1 MLQMVINAF
10 KVKDIRKKLLFTL
23 LMLVVIRIGSLIQ
36 VPGVNKDFFKNLF
49 DNIQAQDAVGWLSSM
64 TGGSFEQMSILAL
77 SITPYI
83 TSSIIMELL
92 TIAIPPLEEIQKE
105 GADGRKKIAEYT
117 RYVTVILALLESSA
131 MAVGFNGQGFFSGYE
146 NGGTPVFVIIVA
158 IFAMTAGS
166 AFLMWIGER
175 ITESGVGN
183 GISIVLL
190 FNIISSLPNDFYT
203 LYEKF
208 LKNNNITVMII
219 YAIAIGIVILGII
232 ALSVILEDA
241 RRDINVQYASRI
253 AGRASVSNGASVI
266 PLKVN
271 TAGVIPVIFASS
283 IMSLPLI
290 ILQFLDVR
298 NTIFNVI
305 ASVLNSGSWFRPEY
319 PVYSI
324 GCAIYVFLVIFFAY
338 FYTSITFNPNEVASN
353 LKKDGG
359 FILGIRPGKETA
371 DYLTRIL
378 NYIIFIGAV
387 GLCIVALI
395 PIIISGIFNI
405 SRISFSGTSLLIVV
419 GVVLETLQQIKSQL
433 VVRNYKG
440 FLSA

>member
-1 MLQMVINAF
+1 MLQMVLNAF
-10 KVKDIRKKLLFTL
+10 KVKDIRNKLLFTL
-23 LMLVVIRIGSLIQ
+23 FMLVVIRIGSNIP
-36 VPGVNKDFFKNLF
+36 VPGVNTDFFKNIFNNL
-49 DNIQAQDAVGWLSSM
+49 QAQDAVGWLSNM
-64 TGGSFEQMSILAL
+64 TGGSFEEMSIFAL

-105 GADGRKKIAEYT
+105 GTDGRRKIAEYT
-117 RYVTVILALLESSA
+117 RYVTVALALLESSA
-131 MAVGFNGQGFFSGYE
+131 MAIGFNGSGFFINSPAGPF
-146 NGGTPVFVIIVA
+146 TIIVA

-166 AFLMWIGER
+166 AFLMWAGER

-183 GISIVLL
+183 GISVVLL
-190 FNIISSLPNDFYT
+190 FNILSSLPKDFGT
-203 LYEKF
+203 IYERF
-208 LKNNNITVMII
+208 LKGKNMAFMVTYGLII
-219 YAIAIGIVILGII
+219 AGIVLIII

-241 RRDINVQYASRI
+241 RRDIPVQYASRI
-253 AGRASVSNGASVI
+253 AGRNSMSNGASVI

-290 ILQFLDVR
+290 ILQFLDIK

-319 PVYSI
+319 PIYTL
-324 GCAIYVFLVIFFAY
+324 GCLIYIFLVIFFAY
-338 FYTSITFNPNEVASN
+338 FYTSITFNPNEVAGN
-353 LKKDGG
+353 IKKDGG
-359 FILGIRPGKETA
+359 FVPGVRAGKETA

-395 PIIISGIFNI
+395 PIVISGIFNI
-405 SRISFSGTSLLIVV
+405 SRVSFAGTSLLIVV
-419 GVVLETLQQIKSQL
+419 GVILETLEQIKSQL
-433 VVRNYKG
+433 IVRNYRG
-440 FLSA
+440 FLSE